1 MKFIIDTAWLKDNL
15 YKSNVRVVD
24 CRFSL
29 AEPTVGE
36 KAYKQEHIPGAVYFD
51 LEKDLSSIPSKH
63 GGRHP
68 LPKIK
73 RMKEKLEKA
82 GINNEV
88 KVIAYDDGSGEYASR
103 FWWILSYLGHKN
115 VFVLNGG
122 FQAWIQDKGQVDQ
135 EVPSFDTTSFEI
147 SINNAMLAS
156 IDDVKKNIQTKDS
169 ILIDSRASRRFL
181 GLEEPIDKIAGRIP
195 GAINKEWTEGFKNGY
210 WKTLSEQKQRFSE
223 FNCTDSFI
231 VYCGSGVTATPNI
244 LALVEAGFTNVKLY
258 AGSYSDW
265 VSFDENPIEKG

>member
-15 YKSNVRVVD
+15 YKSNVRIVD

-29 AEPTVGE
+29 AEPTAGK

-68 LPKIK
+68 LPNINS
-73 RMKEKLEKA
+73 MKKKLEQS

-103 FWWILSYLGHKN
+103 FWWILSYLGHEN

-122 FQAWIQDKGQVDQ
+122 FHAWKQDNGQVEQ
-135 EVPSFDTTSFEI
+135 GVPSFETTSFEI

-156 IDDVKKNIQTKDS
+156 IDDVKNNIQTKDS
-169 ILIDSRASRRFL
+169 IFIDSRASKRYL

-195 GAINKEWTEGFKNGY
+195 GSINKEWTEGFKNGY
-210 WKTLSEQKQRFSE
+210 WKTISEQKQRFSE

-244 LALVEAGFTNVKLY
+244 LALIEAGFTNVKLY

-265 VSFDENPIEKG
+265 VSYDDNPIEKG

>member
-15 YKSNVRVVD
+15 YKSNVRIVD

-29 AEPTVGE
+29 AEPTAGK

-68 LPKIK
+68 LPNINS
-73 RMKEKLEKA
+73 MKKKLEQS

-103 FWWILSYLGHKN
+103 FWWILSYLGHEN

-122 FQAWIQDKGQVDQ
+122 FHAWKQDNGQV
-135 EVPSFDTTSFEI
+135 EHGVPSFETTSFEI

-156 IDDVKKNIQTKDS
+156 IDDVKNNIQTKDS
-169 ILIDSRASRRFL
+169 ILIDSRDSKRYL

-195 GAINKEWTEGFKNGY
+195 GSINKEWTEGFKNGY
-210 WKTLSEQKQRFSE
+210 WKTISEQKQRFSE
-223 FNCTDSFI
+223 FNCTDSLI

-244 LALVEAGFTNVKLY
+244 LALIEAGFTNVKLY

-265 VSFDENPIEKG
+265 VSYDDNPIEKG